1 MIRRGL
7 GDAVLSLSLPIF
19 YFAIF
24 WLSIWRR
31 VGVPASDAAK
41 PGPVNGKYGRNILST
56 CVKEKKKKRNLKRRG
71 RRRSSGNREVRV
83 RAEVSSFN

>member
-1 MIRRGL
+1 ML
-7 GDAVLSLSLPIF
+7 FSLSLPIF

-41 PGPVNGKYGRNILST
+41 PGSVNGKYGRNILST
-56 CVKEKKKKRNLKRRG
+56 CVKEKKRK
-71 RRRSSGNREVRV
+71 EI
-83 RAEVSSFN
+83 